1 MNRIKTN
8 LYDYV
13 SLKPFKYIEPS
24 IHTVTI
30 AKVAVLLP
38 YLALLF
44 LTESWNSLVIIASA
58 IAASIVC
65 ESLDVF
71 YSRKTPF
78 KWLNTLSRAFIIGLL
93 LPCDFPPLAVFFV
106 TLSTILMIRYVL
118 GGFADTWVNTAAV
131 AVSICWLIGANLF
144 PEFSLTRDI
153 LQTKNPSLSLIQSGI
168 FPVLSFDAPVTTSLN
183 DSIFSLFKV
192 NVPEGYVSLLL
203 DSQSVIPAFRFNLLT
218 LFVSIV
224 LFSFNFLKPLIPA
237 VFIAVYTLLVRFACP
252 LFGAGLPGNGDVL
265 LALLTSGTLFS
276 SIFLLQ
282 YIGTLPVTTAGK
294 VIYGIVCGIFAFLI
308 MGPGDSSIGFVFT
321 VLVANIISPVIQ
333 YFEHVAVE
341 NHVMNNLLKNVQQ
354 VKEGKNA

>member
-13 SLKPFKYIEPS
+13 SLKPFKYLEPS

-38 YLALLF
+38 YVVLLF
-44 LTESWNSLVIIASA
+44 LTNSWNSLAIIASA

-65 ESLDVF
+65 ESLDIL

-78 KWLNTLSRAFIIGLL
+78 KWLNTLARAVIIALL

-106 TLSTILMIRYVL
+106 TMSTILMIRYVL

-131 AVSICWLIGANLF
+131 TVAICWLVGANLF
-144 PEFSLTRDI
+144 PHFSLTREI

-168 FPVLSFDAPVTTSLN
+168 YPVLSFDGAVTTSLN
-183 DSIFSLFKV
+183 DSIFSLFRV
-192 NVPEGYVSLLL
+192 NVPEGYVSLLI
-203 DSQSVIPAFRFNLLT
+203 DSQSPIPAFRFNLLT
-218 LFVSIV
+218 LVISLI

-237 VFIAVYTLLVRFACP
+237 VFIAVYAILVRFACP
-252 LFGAGLPGNGDVL
+252 LFGAGLAGNGDVL

-282 YIGTLPVTTAGK
+282 YTGTLPVTTAGK
-294 VIYGIVCGIFAFLI
+294 IFYGVICGFFAFMI
-308 MGPGDSSIGFVFT
+308 MGPGDSSVGFVFT
-321 VLVANIISPVIQ
+321 VIVANILSPVIQ
-333 YFEHVAVE
+333 YFEHVSVE
-341 NHVMNNLLKNVQQ
+341 NHVQNGLLKKVQE